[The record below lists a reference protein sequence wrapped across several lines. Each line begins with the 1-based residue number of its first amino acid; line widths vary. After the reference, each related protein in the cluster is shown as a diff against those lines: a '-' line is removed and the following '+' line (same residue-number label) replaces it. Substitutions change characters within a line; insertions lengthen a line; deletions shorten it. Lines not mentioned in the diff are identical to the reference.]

1 MIPQSVKDG
10 LSLFWTRLQADLKF
24 MWDNDRIFLVIFGV
38 LVLILKGSQMMISF
52 LAFKSKVQVAVASK
66 EDSVLKAQETADEN
80 QANDLEAKAAA
91 LPSQQPPV
99 DENWDKKK

>member
-1 MIPQSVKDG
+1 VILQSVKDG